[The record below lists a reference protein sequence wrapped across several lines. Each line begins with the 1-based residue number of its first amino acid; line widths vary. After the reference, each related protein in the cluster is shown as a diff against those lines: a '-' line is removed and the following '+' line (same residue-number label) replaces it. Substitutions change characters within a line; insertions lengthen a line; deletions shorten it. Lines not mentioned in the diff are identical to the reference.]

1 MTTSDR
7 VAEVV
12 EVPRGLLRWNRS
24 WLAQQFRRRDTLT
37 AAIIASLLAMLYWG
51 FIASDR
57 YVSEAH
63 IVIQQ
68 TDLAGGQSADV
79 MSLLGGVGGVNRAD
93 QLFLRDHLLSVDM
106 LEKLDDRLNL
116 RAHFSDSSH
125 DLLSRMWFEDA
136 SIERFHRYYLS
147 RVSVELDDYSGVL
160 VIQSQ
165 AYDPKMA
172 HEIVAM
178 LVAEGEQFMNT
189 LSHALAQE
197 QVDFLEKQVTNIGER
212 TMETRQTVL
221 RFQNENGLLS
231 PQGTAENIAGIIN
244 GLESRLAELKTR
256 KAAMLGYLMP
266 GSADVREIMLQIG
279 AVEKQINREQARLAA
294 PNGNTLNRTV
304 EEFQRLQLNAEFA
317 QDIYKTT
324 LMALEKGRVEATR
337 TLKKVS
343 VLQKPSKPQYP
354 LEPRRIY
361 NSVVFMLGALLVAGV
376 VHLLAA
382 IIRDHKD

>member
-1 MTTSDR
+1 
-7 VAEVV
+7 
-12 EVPRGLLRWNRS
+12 
-24 WLAQQFRRRDTLT
+24 
-37 AAIIASLLAMLYWG
+37 
-51 FIASDR
+51 
-57 YVSEAH
+57 
-63 IVIQQ
+63 
-68 TDLAGGQSADV
+68 
-79 MSLLGGVGGVNRAD
+79 
-93 QLFLRDHLLSVDM
+93 
-106 LEKLDDRLNL
+106 
-116 RAHFSDSSH
+116 
-125 DLLSRMWFEDA
+125 MWFEDA
-136 SIERFHRYYLS
+136 SIERFHQYYLS
-147 RVSVELDDYSGVL
+147 RISVELDDYSGVL
-160 VIQSQ
+160 VIQAQ
-165 AYDPKMA
+165 AYDPKIA

-189 LSHALAQE
+189 LSHTLAQE
-197 QVDFLEKQVTNIGER
+197 QVDFLEKQVANIGER
-212 TMETRQTVL
+212 TIKTRQTVL

-266 GSADVREIMLQIG
+266 GSLDVKEITLQIV

-304 EEFQRLQLNAEFA
+304 EELQRLQLNAEFA

-324 LMALEKGRVEATR
+324 LMALERGRIEATR

-343 VLQKPSKPQYP
+343 VLQTPSKPQYP

-361 NSVVFMLGALLVAGV
+361 NSTVFVLGALLVAGV

>member
-1 MTTSDR
+1 MTASIQIVD
-7 VAEVV
+7 VS
-12 EVPRGLLRWNRS
+12 RGLIERTQKWLVLRLLKRRT
-24 WLAQQFRRRDTLT
+24 LA
-37 AAIIASLLAMLYWG
+37 AAIVASLLATVYWG
-51 FIASDR
+51 LIASDR

-68 TDLAGGQSADV
+68 TDLAGGQSTDV
-79 MSLLGGVGGVNRAD
+79 MSLLGGGGGINRAD

-106 LEKLDDRLNL
+106 LEKLNGRLNL
-116 RAHFSDSSH
+116 RSHFSDSSH
-125 DLLSRMWFEDA
+125 DLLSRMWSEDV

-147 RVSVELDDYSGVL
+147 RISVELDDYSGVL
-160 VIQSQ
+160 VIQAQ

-172 HEIVAM
+172 HEIVAI

-197 QVDFLEKQVTNIGER
+197 QVDFLEKQMTNIGER
-212 TMETRQTVL
+212 TMEARQTVL

-231 PQGTAENIAGIIN
+231 PQGTAENIASIIN
-244 GLESRLAELKTR
+244 GLESRLAELRARKTT
-256 KAAMLGYLMP
+256 MLGYLMP
-266 GSADVREIMLQIG
+266 GSSDVKEIMLQIG
-279 AVEKQINREQARLAA
+279 AVEKQINKEQARLAA

-317 QDIYKTT
+317 QDVYKST
-324 LMALEKGRVEATR
+324 LMVLEKGRIEATR

-343 VLQKPSKPQYP
+343 VLQTPSKPQYP

-361 NSVVFMLGALLVAGV
+361 NSVVFILGALLVAGV

>member
-1 MTTSDR
+1 MTTSSQ
-7 VAEVV
+7 VTEL
-12 EVPRGLLRWNRS
+12 PNRLIGWTQS
-24 WLAQQFRRRDTLT
+24 WFALQFRRRRTL
-37 AAIIASLLAMLYWG
+37 AAAVIAFLLAAFYWG
-51 FIASDR
+51 LIASDR

-68 TDLAGGQSADV
+68 TDLAGGQSTDV
-79 MSLLGGVGGVNRAD
+79 MSLLGGVGGINRAD
-93 QLFLRDHLLSVDM
+93 QLLLRDHLLSVDM
-106 LEKLDDRLNL
+106 LEKLDGRLNL
-116 RAHFSDSSH
+116 RAHFSDSGH
-125 DLLSRMWFEDA
+125 DLLSRMWFKDT

-160 VIQSQ
+160 VIQAQ
-165 AYDPKMA
+165 AYNPKMA
-172 HEIVAM
+172 HEIVTM
-178 LVAEGEQFMNT
+178 LVSEGEQFMNT

-197 QVDFLEKQVTNIGER
+197 QVDFLEKQVMNIGER

-244 GLESRLAELKTR
+244 GLESRLSELKTR

-266 GSADVREIMLQIG
+266 GSSDVKEITLQIG
-279 AVEKQINREQARLAA
+279 AIEKQINREQARLAA

-343 VLQKPSKPQYP
+343 VLQTPSKPQYP

-361 NSVVFMLGALLVAGV
+361 NSAVFMLGALLVAGV
-376 VHLLAA
+376 VHLLSA

>member
-1 MTTSDR
+1 MPNQLISWTQ
-7 VAEVV
+7 
-12 EVPRGLLRWNRS
+12 S
-24 WLAQQFRRRDTLT
+24 WLAPQFRRRRTL
-37 AAIIASLLAMLYWG
+37 AAAVIASLLAAFYWG
-51 FIASDR
+51 LIASDR

-68 TDLAGGQSADV
+68 TDLAGGQSTDV
-79 MSLLGGVGGVNRAD
+79 MSLLGGGGGINRAD
-93 QLFLRDHLLSVDM
+93 QLLLRDHLLSVDM

-116 RAHFSDSSH
+116 RLHFSDSSH
-125 DLLSRMWFEDA
+125 DLLSRMWFEDV
-136 SIERFHRYYLS
+136 SIEKFHRYYLS
-147 RVSVELDDYSGVL
+147 RISVELDDYSGVL
-160 VIQSQ
+160 VIQAQ

-178 LVAEGEQFMNT
+178 LAVEGEQFMNT

-212 TMETRQTVL
+212 TMEARQTVL

-256 KAAMLGYLMP
+256 KVAMLGYLMP
-266 GSADVREIMLQIG
+266 GSSDVKEITLQIG

-343 VLQKPSKPQYP
+343 VLQTPSKPQYP

-361 NSVVFMLGALLVAGV
+361 NSAVFMLGALLVAGV

>member
-1 MTTSDR
+1 MTTSGPVTE
-7 VAEVV
+7 VAEMPKRLIGWSQNWLA
-12 EVPRGLLRWNRS
+12 PRLLR
-24 WLAQQFRRRDTLT
+24 RRTLGT
-37 AAIIASLLAMLYWG
+37 AVAASLLAMLYWG
-51 FIASDR
+51 LLASDR

-68 TDLAGGQSADV
+68 TDLAGGQSTDV
-79 MSLLGGVGGVNRAD
+79 MSLLGGIGSVNRAD
-93 QLFLRDHLLSVDM
+93 QLFLRDYLLSVDM
-106 LEKLDDRLNL
+106 LEKLDASLNL
-116 RAHFSDSSH
+116 RAHYSDWSH
-125 DLLSRMWFEDA
+125 DLLSRMWFEDT
-136 SIERFHRYYLS
+136 SIEKFHRYYLS

-160 VIQSQ
+160 VIQAQ

-172 HEIVAM
+172 HEIVSM
-178 LVAEGEQFMNT
+178 LVAEGEQFMNK

-221 RFQNENGLLS
+221 KFQNENGLLS

-266 GSADVREIMLQIG
+266 GSSDVTEITLQIG
-279 AVEKQINREQARLAA
+279 AVEKQIDREQARLAA
-294 PNGNTLNRTV
+294 PGGKTLNRTV

-343 VLQKPSKPQYP
+343 VLQTPSKPQYP

-361 NSVVFMLGALLVAGV
+361 NSIVFMLGALLVAGV

>member
-1 MTTSDR
+1 MTTSSQ
-7 VAEVV
+7 VTEL
-12 EVPRGLLRWNRS
+12 PNRLIGGAQS
-24 WLAQQFRRRDTLT
+24 WLASQFPRRSTLGT
-37 AAIIASLLAMLYWG
+37 AVIASLLATFYWG
-51 FIASDR
+51 LIASDR

-68 TDLAGGQSADV
+68 TDLAGGQSTDI
-79 MSLLGGVGGVNRAD
+79 MSLLGGGGGINRAD

-106 LEKLDDRLNL
+106 LEKLNSRLNL
-116 RAHFSDSSH
+116 RGHFSDSDH

-160 VIQSQ
+160 VIQAQ

-172 HEIVAM
+172 HEIVTM
-178 LVAEGEQFMNT
+178 LVSEGEQFMNT

-197 QVDFLEKQVTNIGER
+197 QVNFLEKQVMNIGER

-231 PQGTAENIAGIIN
+231 PQGTAENITGIIN

-256 KAAMLGYLMP
+256 KATMLGYLMP
-266 GSADVREIMLQIG
+266 DSSDVKEIGLQIG
-279 AVEKQINREQARLAA
+279 AVEKQINRERGRLAA

-304 EEFQRLQLNAEFA
+304 EEFQRLQLNAEFV

-324 LMALEKGRVEATR
+324 LMALEKGRIEATR

-343 VLQKPSKPQYP
+343 VLQTPSKPQYP

-376 VHLLAA
+376 VHLLSA

>member
-1 MTTSDR
+1 MTTSSQVTEMPNR
-7 VAEVV
+7 LISWTQSWF
-12 EVPRGLLRWNRS
+12 VP
-24 WLAQQFRRRDTLT
+24 QFRRRRTL
-37 AAIIASLLAMLYWG
+37 AAAVITSLLAAFYWG
-51 FIASDR
+51 LIASDR
-57 YVSEAH
+57 YISEAH

-68 TDLAGGQSADV
+68 TDIAGGQSTDV
-79 MSLLGGVGGVNRAD
+79 MSLLGGGGGINRAD

-106 LEKLDDRLNL
+106 LKKLNGRLNL
-116 RAHFSDSSH
+116 RRHFSDSGH

-136 SIERFHRYYLS
+136 SIERFHQYYLS
-147 RVSVELDDYSGVL
+147 RISVELDDYSGVL
-160 VIQSQ
+160 VIQAQ

-172 HEIVAM
+172 HEIVTM

-197 QVDFLEKQVTNIGER
+197 QVDFLEKQVMNIGER
-212 TMETRQTVL
+212 TIKTRQTVL

-231 PQGTAENIAGIIN
+231 PQDTAENIASIIN

-266 GSADVREIMLQIG
+266 GSSDVKEITLQIG

-343 VLQKPSKPQYP
+343 VLQTPSKPQYP

-361 NSVVFMLGALLVAGV
+361 NSIVFMLSALLVAGV
-376 VHLLAA
+376 VHLLVA